1 MSFWFDEDG
10 LNEECGVFGIFNH
23 PDAAELTYYGM
34 HALQHRGQESAG
46 ICVSDEGVLN
56 VRRGMGLVTE
66 ALNKQTLE
74 TLPGCH
80 AIGHVR
86 YTTAGASVIIN
97 AQPLRFRYTGG
108 QVAIAHNGNLV
119 NAQKLRGDLER
130 RGSIFQTDS
139 DTEVI
144 SHLMAQSGLSVE
156 KALQTALVAIEGAYA
171 LVLLTPDKLIVAQ
184 DPRGFRPL
192 CLGQI
197 GQNCWVV
204 ASESCAFNVIDAEFV
219 RDLRPGEMLVIDEQG
234 PHSTRF
240 APELPRTLCSFEYI
254 YFARPDSDLGGVSVH
269 LARKQLGA
277 KLFQE
282 SPANADIVIGV
293 PDSGLSTAIGYAEAS
308 GLPYEVGMIKNR
320 YVGRTFIQP
329 NQMMRRQGVKMK
341 LSVVRQVIEGKRVV
355 LIDDSI
361 VRGNT
366 CSRIV
371 RLLREAGAKEIH
383 MRISAPPIRH
393 SCVYGIDTPTRSE
406 LIAARHSVEEISKEI
421 DADSLAFI
429 SEQGMIEA
437 IGREDAAPN
446 QGHCLACFNGSYPTP
461 TYGAGELQ

>member
-1 MSFWFDEDG
+1 MSLWYDEEG
-10 LNEECGVFGIFNH
+10 LHEECGVFGIFNH
-23 PDAAELTYYGM
+23 PDAAELTYYGI

-46 ICVSDEGVLN
+46 ICVADEDALQVH
-56 VRRGMGLVTE
+56 RGMGLVTE
-66 ALNKQTLE
+66 ALNKQALR
-74 TLPGCH
+74 LPGRH

-86 YTTAGASVIIN
+86 YTTAGASIITN

-108 QVAIAHNGNLV
+108 QVALAHNGNLV
-119 NAQKLRGDLER
+119 NAAQLREDLER

-156 KALQTALVAIEGAYA
+156 KALQTALLAIEGAYA
-171 LVLLTPDKLIVAQ
+171 LVVLTPDKLLVAQ

-192 CLGQI
+192 CLGRI
-197 GQNCWVV
+197 GSDCWVV
-204 ASESCAFNVIDAEFV
+204 ASETCALNVIDAEFV
-219 RDLRPGEMLVIDEQG
+219 RDLQPGELLIIDRNG
-234 PHSTRF
+234 PQSIRF
-240 APELPRTLCSFEYI
+240 APEAHRTLCSFEYI

-277 KLFQE
+277 QLFKE
-282 SPANADIVIGV
+282 SPIDADLVIGV

-329 NQMMRRQGVKMK
+329 NQMLRRQGVKMK
-341 LSVVRQVIEGKRVV
+341 LSVVRKVIEGRRVV

-366 CSRIV
+366 SGRIV
-371 RLLREAGAKEIH
+371 RLLREAGAQEIH
-383 MRISAPPIRH
+383 MRISAPPIRY
-393 SCVYGIDTPTRSE
+393 SCVYGIDTPTRDE
-406 LIAARHSVEEISKEI
+406 LVAAQQSVEQIRQEI

-429 SEQGMIEA
+429 SEEGMIEA
-437 IGREDAAPN
+437 IGREDSSPN
-446 QGHCLACFNGSYPTP
+446 RGHCLACFNGRYPTP
-461 TYGAGELQ
+461 TYGCGGLT

>member
-86 YTTAGASVIIN
+86 YTTAGASIITN

-171 LVLLTPDKLIVAQ
+171 LVLLTPEKLIVAQ

-197 GQNCWVV
+197 GQNCWVI
-204 ASESCAFNVIDAEFV
+204 ASESCAFNVIDA
-219 RDLRPGEMLVIDEQG
+219 DLCGTYIRVKCSLLMSKVPTPPVLLQNY
-234 PHSTRF
+234 
-240 APELPRTLCSFEYI
+240 PEP
-254 YFARPDSDLGGVSVH
+254 
-269 LARKQLGA
+269 
-277 KLFQE
+277 
-282 SPANADIVIGV
+282 
-293 PDSGLSTAIGYAEAS
+293 
-308 GLPYEVGMIKNR
+308 
-320 YVGRTFIQP
+320 
-329 NQMMRRQGVKMK
+329 
-341 LSVVRQVIEGKRVV
+341 
-355 LIDDSI
+355 
-361 VRGNT
+361 
-366 CSRIV
+366 
-371 RLLREAGAKEIH
+371 
-383 MRISAPPIRH
+383 SAPSNTSISP
-393 SCVYGIDTPTRSE
+393 DPTVT
-406 LIAARHSVEEISKEI
+406 L
-421 DADSLAFI
+421 
-429 SEQGMIEA
+429 
-437 IGREDAAPN
+437 
-446 QGHCLACFNGSYPTP
+446 
-461 TYGAGELQ
+461 GELVSILPESNLEQNSSKNLLQKLILSSAFLTVVFQQQLAMQRLQGYRTR